1 MVLTDRRTANNL
13 LCIYFVLGDE
23 QMKDE
28 KVIEKLDSILSDR
41 FGFDDKKINKMKE
54 HRFLSSEIGF
64 SAANLF
70 ELFLE
75 ILNTQFDSYRDVV
88 KVICKK
94 QEEHKWQ
101 V

>member
-1 MVLTDRRTANNL
+1 
-13 LCIYFVLGDE
+13 
-23 QMKDE
+23 MKDE

-75 ILNTQFDSYRDVV
+75 IEKEFGISFSEKEILNTQFDSYRDVV